1 MDGVIRFLLRHLDS
15 RNLKNWKITTRLRG
29 QCWVGNYWMT
39 IPTSPRGVLYKR
51 VLRFYD
57 RGGKITNNVRVVL
70 DPVYDLLLKEQA

>member
-1 MDGVIRFLLRHLDS
+1 
-15 RNLKNWKITTRLRG
+15 
-29 QCWVGNYWMT
+29 MT

-70 DPVYDLLLKEQA
+70 DPVYDLLLKEQV